1 MTQVIPAAVAYQKKL
16 AKAII
21 DTKEVLGSSAIVSSQ
36 KDHLKKILELINNIY
51 ATNKDIQKKVED
63 ASAIHDEPK
72 KAEFLGS
79 KVKPKMDEL
88 REYVDALENIVD
100 DETWP
105 LPKFWEM
112 LFIS

>member
-1 MTQVIPAAVAYQKKL
+1 MPAAAAYQKML

-21 DTKEVLGSSAIVSSQ
+21 STKEVLGSAAVMSAQTEI
-36 KDHLKKILELINNIY
+36 LKKVVDLVNNIY
-51 ATNKDIQKKVED
+51 NLNKEILAKVD
-63 ASAIHDEPK
+63 AANAVHDEAK
-72 KAEFLGS
+72 KADTLCS

-88 REYVDALENIVD
+88 REYVDELENLVD
-100 DETWP
+100 DELWP

>member
-1 MTQVIPAAVAYQKKL
+1 MSQVIPAVVAYQKTL

-21 DTKEVLGSSAIVSSQ
+21 STKQALGTAAGISSQ
-36 KDHLKKILELINNIY
+36 KELLKRIVNLINKIY
-51 ATNKDIQKKVED
+51 VLNKDILTKVEA
-63 ASAIHDEPK
+63 ASAVHDEAK
-72 KAEFLGS
+72 KAEMLS
-79 KVKPKMDEL
+79 TKIKPKMDEL
-88 REYVDALENIVD
+88 REYVDALEVLVD